1 MKCLGRQKINERE
14 MNVVQLMSNITL
26 YKDNNLKNIIQDLE
40 EIKRFYGLGVE

>member
-26 YKDNNLKNIIQDLE
+26 YRDNNLKNIIQDLE

>member
-1 MKCLGRQKINERE
+1 